1 MKTPLDFFLN
11 FASAFCLFLPP
22 ATAQNIPDPN
32 FAFAISL
39 NCPACIDSGNNLTPA
54 AQNLTYLS
62 ISDDNISNLAGI
74 EGFINLKTLK
84 CSGNQLNFLPPLPNT
99 LQHLECIHN
108 QLSSLPV
115 LPDSLRY
122 LYCSHNPLDSLPA
135 LPASLESLICDYNQL
150 SSLPVLP
157 DSLTYLYCAHNQLS
171 SLPALPNGFVH
182 LDCSDNSL
190 NSLPSLPNTLK
201 FLYCH
206 RNLLSWLP
214 ALPDS
219 LRHLLCSYN
228 PMGSL
233 PALPAGLTHVQVNNT
248 SISCLPLLPDGLKSL
263 WTSETQITCIPNQ
276 PSNPDF
282 SMTPVL
288 PLCSAPCDSSVSTSN
303 ILAIKPFNVQP
314 NPVSEV
320 LQVRFSADYE
330 ANVEF
335 RLFNSN
341 GQVVRDLSGR
351 GDVELPVGDL
361 PQGIYWLEVRGEGWS
376 FREKILKK

>member
-1 MKTPLDFFLN
+1 MKTPFGFFLN
-11 FASAFCLFLPP
+11 LASAFCLFLPP

-32 FAFAISL
+32 FASIIHL
-39 NCPACIDSGNNLTPA
+39 ICPACIDSSNNLTPA
-54 AQNLTYLS
+54 AQNLTYLP

-84 CSGNQLNFLPPLPNT
+84 CSGNQLNSLPPLPNT

-115 LPDSLRY
+115 LPDSLTY

-135 LPASLESLICDYNQL
+135 LPANLESLICDYNQL
-150 SSLPVLP
+150 SFLPALP
-157 DSLTYLYCAHNQLS
+157 EKLTYLYCAHNQLS
-171 SLPALPNGFVH
+171 SLPALPNGFEH
-182 LDCSDNSL
+182 LNCSENIL

-206 RNLLSWLP
+206 RNELSSLP
-214 ALPDS
+214 VLPDS

-233 PALPAGLTHVQVNNT
+233 PALPAGLTHVQVDNT
-248 SISCLPLLPDGLKSL
+248 SISCLPFLPDGLKNL

-276 PSNPDF
+276 PSNPVF
-282 SMTPVL
+282 SMIPVL
-288 PLCSAPCDSSVSTSN
+288 PLCSAPCDSSVSTTYVM
-303 ILAIKPFNVQP
+303 ADKPFSVYP

-320 LQVRFSADYE
+320 LQVRFSAAFDG
-330 ANVEF
+330 AADF
-335 RLFNSN
+335 MLFNSN
-341 GQVVRDLSGR
+341 GQIVRAMTGK
-351 GDVELPVGDL
+351 GNMEIPVGDI
-361 PQGIYWLEVRGEGWS
+361 PGGIYWLEVRGAGW
-376 FREKILKK
+376 FFVEKVLKE